1 MEALTDKQ
9 KRVLEFI
16 EQEVR
21 QWNYPPSVREICKA
35 LNISS
40 TATVHS
46 YLDILESKGYISRMK
61 TKPRAIKIICNTEGE
76 ILTDPDEKCIFAPL
90 VGRITAGQPILA
102 EENKEGVF
110 PIPSTI
116 SKDENCFVLR
126 VAGDSM
132 IGAGIFDGDY
142 VIVRKQSNAENGE
155 VVAVLLGDEA
165 TVKRFYFESDSYR
178 LQPENDAFEPIRTRE
193 IEILGKVIGLFRRI

>member
-9 KRVLEFI
+9 KRVLAFI
-16 EQEVR
+16 EQEVKH
-21 QWNYPPSVREICKA
+21 WNYPPSVREICKA

-61 TKPRAIKIICNTEGE
+61 TKPRAIKMLRNTEGE
-76 ILTDPDEKCIFAPL
+76 VLGDPGANCVFAPL
-90 VGRITAGQPILA
+90 IGRITAGQPILA
-102 EENKEGVF
+102 EENKEGFF
-110 PIPSTI
+110 PIPSAI
-116 SKDENCFVLR
+116 SKDYNCFVLR
-126 VAGDSM
+126 VAGNSM
-132 IGAGIFDGDY
+132 VGAGIYDGDY
-142 VIVRKQSNAENGE
+142 VIIRKQSTAENGE
-155 VVAVLLGDEA
+155 IVAVLLGDEA
-165 TVKRFYFESDSYR
+165 TVKRFYMEKDSYR

>member
-1 MEALTDKQ
+1 MEALTEKQ
-9 KRVLEFI
+9 KRVLAYI

-21 QWNYPPSVREICKA
+21 QQNYPPSVREICKA

-46 YLDILESKGYISRMK
+46 YLDILESKGYIFRVK
-61 TKPRAIKIICNTEGE
+61 TKPRAIKMLRNTEGE

-90 VGRITAGQPILA
+90 VGRITAGQPVLA

-116 SKDENCFVLR
+116 SKEDNCFVLR

-132 IGAGIFDGDY
+132 MGAGIYDGDY
-142 VIVRKQSNAENGE
+142 VIIRKQSSAENGE
-155 VVAVLLGDEA
+155 IVAILLGDEA
-165 TVKRFYFESDSYR
+165 TVKRFYMEKDSYR
-178 LQPENDAFEPIRTRE
+178 LQPENDAFEPIRTKQV
-193 IEILGKVIGLFRRI
+193 EILGKVIGLFRRI